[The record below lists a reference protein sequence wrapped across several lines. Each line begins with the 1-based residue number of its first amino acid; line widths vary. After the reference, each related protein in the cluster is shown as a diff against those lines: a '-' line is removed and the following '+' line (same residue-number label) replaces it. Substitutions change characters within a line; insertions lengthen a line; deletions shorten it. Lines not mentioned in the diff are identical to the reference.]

1 MLLLTT
7 CSLVLVILAP
17 LVILVTAA
25 VTFVVVRP
33 MTPSLDVFPGIVPLP
48 AAIVLRT
55 MRSVHYH
62 RRHNMHGLL
71 LLPNDYWSMLIRVVS
86 MTVVPVILINQ
97 NNHIL
102 SSVVAPVVAPQ
113 AAAQVAKE
121 LPRLFQGVFI
131 WGSKEK
137 IFSNIITQNGNN
149 STSKH
154 SYGEKCQK

>member
-86 MTVVPVILINQ
+86 MTVVILINHH
-97 NNHIL
+97 NHIL

-137 IFSNIITQNGNN
+137 ILSNIITQNGNN

>member
-7 CSLVLVILAP
+7 FSLVLVILAP

-86 MTVVPVILINQ
+86 MTVVILINHH
-97 NNHIL
+97 NHIL

-131 WGSKEK
+131 
-137 IFSNIITQNGNN
+137 
-149 STSKH
+149 
-154 SYGEKCQK
+154 

>member
-86 MTVVPVILINQ
+86 MTVVILINHH
-97 NNHIL
+97 NHIL

-137 IFSNIITQNGNN
+137 ERSNIITQNCNN